1 MKECSLHDFMK
12 EMKPWLDKS
21 YIHIAFVDNKGHF
34 TLHFLDGTK
43 NVYHIDDCNREQ
55 IAQVLEQLK
64 DRGIKAELP
73 EEWNLK

>member
-12 EMKPWLDKS
+12 EMRPWLDKS
-21 YIHIAFVDNKGHF
+21 YIHLAHVDEKGHF

-55 IAQVLEQLK
+55 ITQVIDQLK
-64 DRGIKAELP
+64 DRGIQTELP
-73 EEWNLK
+73 EGWNLG